1 MAENNSILIRK
12 LKQVISKLSGI
23 SESANALSDLPS
35 YVVNTNRDSITVRLQ
50 NAIKSGSGT
59 YYSYGTLVDLTNVV
73 ITKFCIFGA
82 TNSLS
87 WDMYINGQKISFSTT
102 GGEDSQTDYP
112 IISFP
117 LKCATFKVDANT
129 RLSTRAF
136 ESKLYVEYIPLGG

>member
-1 MAENNSILIRK
+1 MAENNNILIRK

-23 SESANALSDLPS
+23 SDAASSISDLPS
-35 YVVNTNRDSITVRLQ
+35 YVLNTDRDAITTRIQ

-59 YYSYGTLVDLTNVV
+59 YYSYGTLVNLTDVV

-82 TNSLS
+82 ANSLT

-102 GGEDSQTDYP
+102 GGEDTQTDYP

-117 LKCATFKVDANT
+117 LKCATFKVDAST